1 MLNKSPVGLWEKQ
14 INNKLKKEN
23 LDNNTATNTLTA
35 IKRKRN
41 NKKEIE
47 KTKSDI
53 CRPYKFSRFR
63 KQKQQN
69 INLKKKTKKNI
80 LKP

>member
-41 NKKEIE
+41 NKK
-47 KTKSDI
+47 
-53 CRPYKFSRFR
+53 
-63 KQKQQN
+63 
-69 INLKKKTKKNI
+69 KNWENKI
-80 LKP
+80 RHL